1 MRKYI
6 LTEEYVDKVTRE
18 KVYQSK
24 VVRESNLDLKEIM
37 QNLKDEY
44 EKNNPKE
51 LFYEYVLVFVEE
63 VVETKVVYLDPYL
76 KKLREIDDKIAKMI
90 KENDISVLMLKHLRS
105 ELYSI
110 SKYQLTSEGI
120 ELKTKLLDEIKRFI
134 VGA

>member
-6 LTEEYVDKVTRE
+6 LTEHYLEKDTRE
-18 KVYQSK
+18 KVFENKFFKESYLDSK
-24 VVRESNLDLKEIM
+24 EFIKKVKQDYE
-37 QNLKDEY
+37 EY
-44 EKNNPKE
+44 NSEE
-51 LFYEYVLVFVEE
+51 LFCEYVLVSVEE
-63 VVETKVVYLDPYL
+63 VVETKVVYLDRYL
-76 KKLREIDDKIAKMI
+76 KKLRDIDEKIAKMI

-134 VGA
+134 VGV